1 MFGETAAWYT
11 GGQKKEVAA
20 VRSAAPMKA
29 AKIGYLVISAL
40 LCMMNP
46 AIVHPEA
53 SMHTVGILCGL
64 MLIAFGAIKLLGY
77 FSKDLFRLAFE
88 NDLSSGVLML
98 VLGSSLLLHTEG
110 SLAFFCTVLGILIL
124 MDGLIK
130 VQISVEAGPFGI
142 RQWPLL
148 LVAAIVTACFGCAL
162 IFRPSARI
170 FR

>member
-1 MFGETAAWYT
+1 MFAGSTAWYT
-11 GGQKKEVAA
+11 DGQKKEVAA

-40 LCMMNP
+40 LCMMGVLV
-46 AIVHPEA
+46 IVHPEA

-124 MDGLIK
+124 TDGLINTK
-130 VQISVEAGPFGI
+130 A
-142 RQWPLL
+142 
-148 LVAAIVTACFGCAL
+148 
-162 IFRPSARI
+162 
-170 FR
+170 